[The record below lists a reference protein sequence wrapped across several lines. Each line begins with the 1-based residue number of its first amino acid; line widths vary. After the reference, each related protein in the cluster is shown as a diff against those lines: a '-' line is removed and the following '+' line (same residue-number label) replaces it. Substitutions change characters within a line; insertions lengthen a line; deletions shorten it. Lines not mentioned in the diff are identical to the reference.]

1 MKILISE
8 EQYNNLINENLLN
21 EMGHVFKEMKKVLH
35 WAEKVEGCFLKEV
48 KNGVMICP
56 PIEVRQPCYTTHRSD
71 TGVQDVLAAIG
82 KWNGVKKKDAVEAYK
97 LNVSISQLKKIE
109 NKPKLEGLNEQGT
122 STLTVPEQ
130 TLLGFLNR
138 FLKGEP
144 GEFENTPIDQLK
156 KNLMFNEKTIYPM
169 AQKLL
174 QKKMTGKKTYDD
186 KVFNSLFLAMDKVI
200 TKEQRYEFFKD
211 AENITDI
218 KYNSQY

>member
-1 MKILISE
+1 MKIVLTE
-8 EQYNNLINENLLN
+8 EQYNNLVNES
-21 EMGHVFKEMKKVLH
+21 HVFKEMKKLLY
-35 WAEKVEGCFLKEV
+35 WAQKMEGCFIKDV

-71 TGVQDVLAAIG
+71 TGVNAVLAAIG
-82 KWNGVKKKDAVEAYK
+82 KWKGVNKHTASEAFN
-97 LNVSISQLKKIE
+97 LNISISQLKIIA
-109 NKPKLEGLNEQGT
+109 NKPKSEDLNEQVT

-144 GEFENTPIDQLK
+144 GEFENTPINQLK
-156 KNLMFNEKTIYPM
+156 KNLMFSEKTIYPM

-174 QKKMTGKKTYDD
+174 QKKTTGKKTYDD
-186 KVFNSLFLAMDKVI
+186 KVFNALFSAMDKSI

-218 KYNSQY
+218 KYNSEY